1 MNCPNIR
8 FKNEF
13 GNDFS
18 RWEKSCLGDRFKFS
32 SGKGLSKNDVSESGK
47 RLCLLYGELF
57 SKSAVVSDD
66 EFSLTNVYFKNEK
79 LSDGGEVLI
88 PNSDVTP
95 TGLATA
101 SCILKKGVILGGGV
115 NILTPNKTTDG
126 IFVAYMLRR
135 FPQKMLRIVT
145 GTTVRHLHNSELAKL
160 EYLFPCLEE
169 QQKIASFFST
179 LDQKIEIN
187 ERRLKL
193 LEKQKRS
200 LLEKVFNQE
209 FQLSNCKLHKPWTVK
224 RLGRLA
230 TIKDSARVPKCD
242 WTNRG
247 VPYIRAKDF
256 NDEFKS
262 VELYLSYE
270 KYDEYKLKTGAPTAG
285 DLIFVTGGNIGL
297 SYYKSDAT
305 PVYVQGG
312 AVLTVKTS
320 DSDDLQGHFL
330 HYYFQ
335 TNKARKYIQNTSV
348 GGTIKHF
355 TVSPSSAMPVPVPSI
370 EEQNKIADFFALI
383 DQRINLQ
390 CNRIAL
396 LTKLKSAF
404 MQQMFV

>member
-1 MNCPNIR
+1 MSKMNCPNIR

-179 LDQKIEIN
+179 LDEKIQCTEKALNLTSKIFAYFLNRYIVDATQSNSCLFEEIASISSASRVHKKEWLN
-187 ERRLKL
+187 DGVPFF
-193 LEKQKRS
+193 RS
-200 LLEKVFNQE
+200 SDVVSKFKNQE
-209 FQLSNCKLHKPWTVK
+209 NS
-224 RLGRLA
+224 LGKA
-230 TIKDSARVPKCD
+230 
-242 WTNRG
+242 
-247 VPYIRAKDF
+247 YI
-256 NDEFKS
+256 S
-262 VELYLSYE
+262 PELY
-270 KYDEYKLKTGAPTAG
+270 KKLTGRAP
-285 DLIFVTGGNIGL
+285 
-297 SYYKSDAT
+297 
-305 PVYVQGG
+305 
-312 AVLTVKTS
+312 
-320 DSDDLQGHFL
+320 
-330 HYYFQ
+330 
-335 TNKARKYIQNTSV
+335 
-348 GGTIKHF
+348 
-355 TVSPSSAMPVPVPSI
+355 
-370 EEQNKIADFFALI
+370 
-383 DQRINLQ
+383 
-390 CNRIAL
+390 
-396 LTKLKSAF
+396 
-404 MQQMFV
+404 

>member
-179 LDQKIEIN
+179 LDEKIQCTEKALNLTSKIFAYFLNRYIVDATQSNSCLFEEIASISSASRVHKKEWLN
-187 ERRLKL
+187 DGVPFF
-193 LEKQKRS
+193 RS
-200 LLEKVFNQE
+200 SDVVSKFKNQE
-209 FQLSNCKLHKPWTVK
+209 NS
-224 RLGRLA
+224 LGKA
-230 TIKDSARVPKCD
+230 
-242 WTNRG
+242 
-247 VPYIRAKDF
+247 YI
-256 NDEFKS
+256 S
-262 VELYLSYE
+262 PELY
-270 KYDEYKLKTGAPTAG
+270 KKLTKKSGELKKG
-285 DLIFVTGGNIGL
+285 DILVTGGGSVGIPYL
-297 SYYKSDAT
+297 IE
-305 PVYVQGG
+305 
-312 AVLTVKTS
+312 
-320 DSDDLQGHFL
+320 SDDPIYTKDADLLWIKPKSECINSKFL
-330 HYYFQ
+330 YYYIASKAFRSEL
-335 TNKARKYIQNTSV
+335 NKISHQ
-348 GGTIKHF
+348 GTISHLTISQLKKF
-355 TVSPSSAMPVPVPSI
+355 LIPTPAIS
-370 EEQNKIADFFALI
+370 EQK
-383 DQRINLQ
+383 RIVNNLDLFSLKL
-390 CNRIAL
+390 NILRKKLVL
-396 LTKLKSAF
+396 LESLKKGF